1 MVVRP
6 SVTPSSPDW
15 FTTFFPVVFM
25 KLHFLFNVIANDVI
39 SVTFHCHVYLMWYQS
54 FQYISDLDGDGSGR
68 AGNDRTIKL

>member
-1 MVVRP
+1 
-6 SVTPSSPDW
+6 
-15 FTTFFPVVFM
+15 M
-25 KLHFLFNVIANDVI
+25 KLDFLFNIIANDVI